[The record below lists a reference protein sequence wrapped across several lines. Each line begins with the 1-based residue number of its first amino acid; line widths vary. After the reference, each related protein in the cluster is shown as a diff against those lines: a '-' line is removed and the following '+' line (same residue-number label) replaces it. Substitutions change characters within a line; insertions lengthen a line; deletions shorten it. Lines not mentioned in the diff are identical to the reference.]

1 MNKTVAMLIATL
13 VLGASAPSI
22 AASRGA
28 PPTGKRGAA
37 AAKRIGAKR
46 VVAKLVA
53 PTPEPSRLLHFFSY
67 YPIESSSRV
76 IRGKELIEYDRMS
89 AILDDMHSHRY

>member
-1 MNKTVAMLIATL
+1 M
-13 VLGASAPSI
+13 
-22 AASRGA
+22 
-28 PPTGKRGAA
+28 
-37 AAKRIGAKR
+37 
-46 VVAKLVA
+46 
-53 PTPEPSRLLHFFSY
+53 LHFFSY